1 MAHRKNNSTSFS
13 SFYHLKQATHT
24 HIYIY
29 ISFQVK
35 FLNICLECYQFRY
48 ANQQV
53 IQFKQK
59 LMNKKIKKEE
69 EEL

>member
-29 ISFQVK
+29 IYIYIFSSEIPKYMPRMLSVSVRK
-35 FLNICLECYQFRY
+35 STSDT
-48 ANQQV
+48 
-53 IQFKQK
+53 IQAKVD
-59 LMNKKIKKEE
+59 E
-69 EEL
+69 